1 MQSADI
7 GCPSKSKG
15 AVTVLTRTTM
25 VCTTLLAVGTLL
37 GGLVIPTRGEE
48 KKSEPGA
55 KTVTPFTHDQLAERS
70 LHSRAVEAVIWG
82 MPAVNAQL
90 MFDEVK
96 QVGSDFNQIV
106 YWSRPLTWKN
116 ETLTPNP
123 NTIYVFPFY
132 NTKDIGPMVLEIPPA
147 NKEDSI
153 TGSADDAWQTALQDV
168 GPAGVDKG
176 KGGKYL
182 ILPPGYKE
190 KVPDGYIALPSNTYT
205 GFAILRS
212 NIKSES
218 DADVAKAAAYGKR
231 VKFYPLSAAL
241 SPPETRFVDA
251 FDVLFDSTIPYDV
264 RFFEALD
271 RFVQREPWFD
281 RDRVMIDFLKTIGI
295 EKGKPFKPD
304 EKTKKVLNDAVRE
317 AHARLDYHYEQMLA
331 TPYNEGSRWA
341 LPALPVVLEGLM
353 TDFANPNAYPVDGR
367 GVIYSYAY
375 FSPKHLGEGQFYLM
389 NIADKDGQPLDGG
402 KTYRLNVPANAP
414 VKLYWSATVYDR
426 ATHAFIREMPKL
438 ACSSLTPG
446 LVKNADGSVDVYFGP
461 KAPAGKESNWV
472 PTKNGGGFEVM
483 FRLYGPEK
491 PLFDKTWKL
500 PDIEASES
508 VGGRALQ

>member
-1 MQSADI
+1 M
-7 GCPSKSKG
+7 
-15 AVTVLTRTTM
+15 
-25 VCTTLLAVGTLL
+25 
-37 GGLVIPTRGEE
+37 
-48 KKSEPGA
+48 
-55 KTVTPFTHDQLAERS
+55 
-70 LHSRAVEAVIWG
+70 
-82 MPAVNAQL
+82 
-90 MFDEVK
+90 
-96 QVGSDFNQIV
+96 
-106 YWSRPLTWKN
+106 TWKN
-116 ETLTPNP
+116 QTLTPNP
-123 NTIYVFPFY
+123 STIYFFPIY
-132 NTKDIGPMVLEIPPA
+132 NTKDAGPMVLEIPPA
-147 NKEDSI
+147 DKENSI
-153 TGSADDAWQTALQDV
+153 TGSVDDGWQTAIEDV

-190 KVPDGYIALPSNTYT
+190 KVPDGYIPLPSSTFS
-205 GFAILRS
+205 GFALLRS
-212 NIKSES
+212 NLKSGS
-218 DADVAKAAAYGKR
+218 DADIAQAVAYGKR
-231 VKFYPLSAAL
+231 VKFYPLSQA
-241 SPPETRFVDA
+241 SNSPETKFVDA
-251 FDVLFDSTIPYDV
+251 IDIVFDSTIPYDL
-264 RFFEALD
+264 RFLETLD
-271 RFVQREPWFD
+271 RFMQREPWLD

-295 EKGKPFKPD
+295 EKGKPFNPD
-304 EKTKKVLNDAVRE
+304 EKTRQVLNDAVLE
-317 AHARLDYHYEQMLA
+317 AHAWLNHKYENMF
-331 TPYNEGSRWA
+331 TPPYYEGSHWGIA
-341 LPALPVVLEGLM
+341 ASKEVIEGM
-353 TDFANPNAYPVDGR
+353 ATDFANPNAYPVDGR
-367 GVIYSYAY
+367 GVTYYYAF